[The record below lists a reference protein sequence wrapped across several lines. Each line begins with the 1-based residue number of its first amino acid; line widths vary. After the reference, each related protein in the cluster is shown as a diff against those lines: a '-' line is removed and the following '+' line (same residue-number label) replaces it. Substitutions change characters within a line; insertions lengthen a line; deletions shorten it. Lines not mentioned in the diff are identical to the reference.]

1 MNARADRGVSAAEA
15 ARRRSPRTKPPAKQA
30 MCESA
35 SSPSTH
41 VSTDFQVDAARTHGV
56 DGRLTFGEGTA
67 TIDFWKKSMCFS
79 MSVIPTVHL
88 RHDED
93 PVNARN
99 FRRYKYNN
107 SPCLSGACSS
117 SPGVS
122 SSFADGSRASTTKG
136 RRLSSLAERPAFRAS
151 AMTMTNPRILSTRG
165 ASTAPAQVEREGTGA
180 DAFQQVGAVGG
191 QCSYKHGDHR
201 SLHFT

>member
-1 MNARADRGVSAAEA
+1 MREREQ
-15 ARRRSPRTKPPAKQA
+15 PQH
-30 MCESA
+30 
-35 SSPSTH
+35 H

-56 DGRLTFGEGTA
+56 DGRLTFVEGTA
-67 TIDFWKKSMCFS
+67 TIDFWKKSIRF
-79 MSVIPTVHL
+79 MSIAPTVYI
-88 RHDED
+88 RDDED
-93 PVNARN
+93 IVKPPYVRI
-99 FRRYKYNN
+99 REEKN

-165 ASTAPAQVEREGTGA
+165 TSTAPAQVEREGTGA

>member
-1 MNARADRGVSAAEA
+1 M
-15 ARRRSPRTKPPAKQA
+15 KPPYVRIREEK
-30 MCESA
+30 
-35 SSPSTH
+35 
-41 VSTDFQVDAARTHGV
+41 
-56 DGRLTFGEGTA
+56 
-67 TIDFWKKSMCFS
+67 
-79 MSVIPTVHL
+79 
-88 RHDED
+88 
-93 PVNARN
+93 
-99 FRRYKYNN
+99 N

-180 DAFQQVGAVGG
+180 DEQVGAVGA
-191 QCSYKHGDHR
+191 QCSDKHGDYC

>member
-1 MNARADRGVSAAEA
+1 MREREQ
-15 ARRRSPRTKPPAKQA
+15 PQH
-30 MCESA
+30 
-35 SSPSTH
+35 H

-56 DGRLTFGEGTA
+56 DGRLTFVEGTA
-67 TIDFWKKSMCFS
+67 TIDFWKKSIRF
-79 MSVIPTVHL
+79 MSIAPTVYI
-88 RHDED
+88 RDDED
-93 PVNARN
+93 IVKPPYVRI
-99 FRRYKYNN
+99 REELN

-165 ASTAPAQVEREGTGA
+165 TSTAPAQVEREGTGA
-180 DAFQQVGAVGG
+180 DAFQQVGAVGA
-191 QCSYKHGDHR
+191 QCSDKHGDYR